1 MCILEA
7 LVYFLLLLLLV
18 AHFCPFFLEFFL
30 RYFFKHRWCLVIL
43 FVVLIRRNVLD
54 ISARVLGLVDGL
66 KLLLVLF
73 VLALLLL

>member
-18 AHFCPFFLEFFL
+18 AHFCPFFFEFFL